1 MTIKNFFLTYGNKI
15 TLVCCGLS
23 VLSNLV
29 SHNLDA
35 VGGWSVATLAWVLIY
50 FLDKTINTYE
60 KLLNTTARE
69 QVKPQSLG

>member
-1 MTIKNFFLTYGNKI
+1 MS
-15 TLVCCGLS
+15 LS
-23 VLSNLV
+23 RSVATMNWFPFN
-29 SHNLDA
+29 NLDA